1 MAATDELVSSF
12 DKSWKNFS
20 KAWKEARATASG
32 KSVHDL
38 RVSTRRLIATL
49 ELTRALSKHDEIA
62 NLQRRFKKVLKR
74 MGPLRDVQ
82 VQLETVS
89 KMHQIG
95 AIKEFER
102 DLDRRE
108 RREID
113 SLSKELKRGRKQRLC
128 KEVEDARAE
137 FARLHDKLGDDRV
150 RGLIER
156 ILKLRRNEFLKAR
169 RRFQPSDED
178 TLHEMRIAFKKFRYT
193 VEAAQPVIR
202 DSAKQSAGEMHA
214 FQQLMGDSRDVEI
227 LRAELQ
233 KWSAKKGNIIATAP
247 ALERLEQKRESLLK
261 KIIESST
268 AFEEKLQTENRPPLT
283 ETTRAVAAPA
293 IAPLSKAS

>member
-1 MAATDELVSSF
+1 MPATDELVSSF

-20 KAWKEARATASG
+20 KAWKEASATASE

-137 FARLHDKLGDDRV
+137 F
-150 RGLIER
+150 
-156 ILKLRRNEFLKAR
+156 
-169 RRFQPSDED
+169 
-178 TLHEMRIAFKKFRYT
+178 
-193 VEAAQPVIR
+193 
-202 DSAKQSAGEMHA
+202 
-214 FQQLMGDSRDVEI
+214 
-227 LRAELQ
+227 Q
-233 KWSAKKGNIIATAP
+233 KWSAKKGNIIAMAP
-247 ALERLEQKRESLLK
+247 ALQRLEQKRESLLK

-268 AFEEKLQTENRPPLT
+268 AFEEKLQTENRQPPVT

-293 IAPLSKAS
+293 IAP

>member
-20 KAWKEARATASG
+20 KAWKEASATASE

-49 ELTRALSKHDEIA
+49 ELTRALSKHAEIA

-95 AIKEFER
+95 GIKEFER

-128 KEVEDARAE
+128 KEVKDARAE

-193 VEAAQPVIR
+193 VEAAQPVLR
-202 DSAKQSAGEMHA
+202 DSAKQGAGEMHA

-233 KWSAKKGNIIATAP
+233 KWSAKKGNIIAMAP
-247 ALERLEQKRESLLK
+247 ALQRLEQKRESLLK

-268 AFEEKLQTENRPPLT
+268 AFEEKLQTENRPPVT

-293 IAPLSKAS
+293 SAPLSKAS